1 MKKFI
6 FVMGPTAAGKSSWAL
21 RQALKYKAAI
31 INCDSIQVYRDLDIG
46 SSKPTLMEREQ
57 VPHYLFDYVSF
68 PQEMTAGQY
77 VRDFFLTLDKI
88 KEDLVFVVGGTGF
101 YFQALEQGMYPV
113 KTLSQEIKEKIHREF
128 QKMTLAEVF
137 LWIQERD
144 PIYAQKISANDSYRL
159 ERAFELMV
167 SENKSMT
174 QIQEDFNQAKKKF
187 PYKYLKIG
195 ITAEKSELLVS
206 VQKRTQQMLENGLI
220 DEVKNLLEK
229 GYSQWA
235 PMTSVGYKE
244 VVQYLNA
251 HPNMNDIKKIENLE
265 ALHQEIVS
273 QTMKLIKKQ
282 KTWFKRDKEIMNID
296 KMQTLDLNDLI

>member
-1 MKKFI
+1 
-6 FVMGPTAAGKSSWAL
+6 MGPTAAGKSSWAL

-57 VPHYLFDYVSF
+57 VPHYLYDYVSF

-144 PIYAQKISANDSYRL
+144 PVYSQKISANDSYRL

-167 SENKSMT
+167 TENKSMT
-174 QIQEDFNQAKKKF
+174 QIQEDFNLAKKKF
-187 PYKYLKIG
+187 PYKYLKVG

-220 DEVKNLLEK
+220 DEVKNLLNK
-229 GYSQWA
+229 GYLQWA

-244 VVQYLNA
+244 VVLYLNA
-251 HPNMNDIKKIENLE
+251 HPKMNDIKKIENRE

-296 KMQTLDLNDLI
+296 KHQDFISEFKEFIENGL

>member
-1 MKKFI
+1 
-6 FVMGPTAAGKSSWAL
+6 MGPTAAGKSSWAL
-21 RQALKYKAAI
+21 HQALKYKAAI

-46 SSKPTLMEREQ
+46 SSKPTLLERKQ

-77 VRDFFLTLDKI
+77 VRDFFSAVDKI
-88 KEDLVFVVGGTGF
+88 NEELVFVVGGTGF

-113 KTLSQEIKEKIHREF
+113 KTLSQEVKQKIHREF
-128 QKMTLAEVF
+128 HKMTLAEVF

-144 PIYAQKISANDSYRL
+144 PIYAQKISAKDSYRL

-187 PYKYLKIG
+187 PFKYLKIG
-195 ITAEKSELLVS
+195 ITAEKSELLTS
-206 VQKRTQQMLENGLI
+206 VQKRTRQMLENGLI
-220 DEVKNLLEK
+220 DEVKSLLEK

-251 HPNMNDIKKIENLE
+251 HSYINDIKKIDNLE
-265 ALHQEIVS
+265 YLHQEIVT

-282 KTWFKRDKEIMNID
+282 KTWFKRDKEILNID
-296 KMQTLDLNDLI
+296 KDQDFEI